1 MSQKSTFAQ
10 HPTAKIAPTVSTA
23 LVQDPTQS
31 LANVANHNDLTQHFV
46 TNGPSNAQ
54 FAQPVFIPTSSGLL
68 LTTALPTML
77 TSQMSNLQPM
87 PQSPMPTLHAVNG
100 GGVGAGG
107 GDKSPPSIAVSI
119 DKRPCINMQM
129 PQPTLTVTLPPDNNM
144 QSNFLPNN
152 FAFGV
157 NAATPAGVP
166 LNQGMVGDKTTQTQ
180 TPPRPSQTGFNH
192 TINVLSSVAFSPAF
206 SQQKIATSTTNPSPV
221 TFSLSA
227 PPPLCV
233 QSKQSKEMVPSSN
246 HHLNLSNPQISFTT
260 NNTNTTAV
268 QLPNGNGNI
277 MNKVQIVHT
286 CTCTCTYSYVSLN
299 PLKFLYSNFQFSF
312 CARSRREL
320 TPGHR
325 KL

>member
-23 LVQDPTQS
+23 LVQDQQS

-77 TSQMSNLQPM
+77 TSQISNLQPIQ
-87 PQSPMPTLHAVNG
+87 QSPMPTATLHAMNG
-100 GGVGAGG
+100 GAGE
-107 GDKSPPSIAVSI
+107 KSPPSMAVSI

-129 PQPTLTVTLPPDNNM
+129 PQPTLAVTLPPDNNM

-157 NAATPAGVP
+157 NAAAPAGIP
-166 LNQGMVGDKTTQTQ
+166 LNQGMVGDKTTQTPMQ
-180 TPPRPSQTGFNH
+180 TSAPPPPSQTGFNH
-192 TINVLSSVAFSPAF
+192 TINVLSSVTLSPAF
-206 SQQKIATSTTNPSPV
+206 SQQKIATSTTNSSPV

-233 QSKQSKEMVPSSN
+233 QSKEMVPSSN
-246 HHLNLSNPQISFTT
+246 HHVNLSNPQISFTT
-260 NNTNTTAV
+260 NNTNSTAV

-277 MNKVQIVHT
+277 MSKVRIAHIPHT
-286 CTCTCTYSYVSLN
+286 HLLSTSPY
-299 PLKFLYSNFQFSF
+299 
-312 CARSRREL
+312 
-320 TPGHR
+320 
-325 KL
+325 